1 SSLSRGGDRWL
12 RNTDYHSREEF
23 QFREKEG
30 DQVLKLL
37 KMAVGMRALLD
48 TVMQALPQHV
58 PLRPSLTSPPRGIPL
73 FVHVVVCVFLAS
85 RVSQEL
91 FLDSHL
97 HTRLLRRCASD
108 GGFGVVGGCEFG
120 ELLQREAA
128 TLSSSLILPLRD
140 GVGNLGLLFMLLFFI
155 FAALGVELFGL
166 GRYAT
171 FKNFG
176 MAFLLLFRVSTGD
189 NWNGIMKDTL
199 RDCGQDSI
207 TTCYNTV
214 VSPIYFVSF
223 VLTAQFVLVNVVIAS
238 PTADIP
244 RDSVNIRA
252 DSPSCLEPPLEIALA
267 ETEALSLGSEKSWSL
282 NLTDDSGP
290 GDSNPI
296 FISSQECNEEQLDP
310 EPPLEENRLSVRK
323 PAVVRTHSLPNDSYM
338 FENTAPPDQT
348 IAQHQ
353 GPGHTGGP
361 RRNQSGS
368 RGSVRSQPEDLSQLR
383 VPADFFRPIS
393 PHSLS
398 DSECIPR
405 LPPPRRT
412 HTLSRTLRRQE
423 ALFSDGGGSAE
434 GLVNVALPLSPSAS
448 LSPPLLPPRPAPFPP
463 QEDLEVSLL
472 THRGTGSDIT
482 MAPNHGDVFVRTRQL
497 KRFHSMDTTQGSNVA
512 PPPRLPRPPRPYS
525 WLDSP
530 PETCFSSEGEPT
542 DPNRSPSSSSGFVFS
557 QIHAS
562 PHGRKKKMSPPC
574 ISVDPPS
581 DESGLYPP
589 GVVVVGGGLGL
600 PSPLPSRDTCL
611 RRRAPSS
618 DSFDLGVTGGEGASV
633 QLLTPPREEKL

>member
-1 SSLSRGGDRWL
+1 MDYVFERPKATPRPRPELKVSRRVHEEPEAQSKPYYSDYSPTRLLIHKLCTSTYLDLFISIIIGLNVITMSMEHYQQPKELEQALTICNYIFTLIFVLEAVFKLVAFGFRRFFKDKWNQLDLAIVLLSIMGITLEEIDGNTLPINPTIIRIMRVL
-12 RNTDYHSREEF
+12 RIAR
-23 QFREKEG
+23 
-30 DQVLKLL
+30 VLKLL

-48 TVMQALPQHV
+48 TVMQALPQ
-58 PLRPSLTSPPRGIPL
+58 
-73 FVHVVVCVFLAS
+73 
-85 RVSQEL
+85 
-91 FLDSHL
+91 
-97 HTRLLRRCASD
+97 
-108 GGFGVVGGCEFG
+108 
-120 ELLQREAA
+120 
-128 TLSSSLILPLRD
+128 
-140 GVGNLGLLFMLLFFI
+140 VGNLGLLFMLLFFI
-155 FAALGVELFGL
+155 FAALGVELFGDLSL

-223 VLTAQFVLVNVVIAS
+223 VLTAQFVLVNVVIAVLMK
-238 PTADIP
+238 
-244 RDSVNIRA
+244 DSVNIRA

-361 RRNQSGS
+361 HRNQS
-368 RGSVRSQPEDLSQLR
+368 GSVRSQPEDLSQLR

-412 HTLSRTLRRQE
+412 HTLSRTLRRQ
-423 ALFSDGGGSAE
+423 
-434 GLVNVALPLSPSAS
+434 
-448 LSPPLLPPRPAPFPP
+448 
-463 QEDLEVSLL
+463 
-472 THRGTGSDIT
+472 
-482 MAPNHGDVFVRTRQL
+482 
-497 KRFHSMDTTQGSNVA
+497 
-512 PPPRLPRPPRPYS
+512 
-525 WLDSP
+525 
-530 PETCFSSEGEPT
+530 
-542 DPNRSPSSSSGFVFS
+542 
-557 QIHAS
+557 
-562 PHGRKKKMSPPC
+562 
-574 ISVDPPS
+574 
-581 DESGLYPP
+581 
-589 GVVVVGGGLGL
+589 
-600 PSPLPSRDTCL
+600 
-611 RRRAPSS
+611 
-618 DSFDLGVTGGEGASV
+618 
-633 QLLTPPREEKL
+633 

>member
-1 SSLSRGGDRWL
+1 
-12 RNTDYHSREEF
+12 
-23 QFREKEG
+23 
-30 DQVLKLL
+30 
-37 KMAVGMRALLD
+37 MAVGMRALLD
-48 TVMQALPQHV
+48 TVMQALPQ
-58 PLRPSLTSPPRGIPL
+58 
-73 FVHVVVCVFLAS
+73 
-85 RVSQEL
+85 EL
-91 FLDSHL
+91 VLDSYL
-97 HTRLLRRCASD
+97 HTRLLQRWGSD
-108 GGFGVVGGCEFG
+108 GGFGFCF
-120 ELLQREAA
+120 EAWWV
-128 TLSSSLILPLRD
+128 D
-140 GVGNLGLLFMLLFFI
+140 VGNLGLLFMLLFFI
-155 FAALGVELFGL
+155 FAALGVELFGDLICDELHPCEGL

-223 VLTAQFVLVNVVIAS
+223 VLTAQFVLVNVVIAVLMK
-238 PTADIP
+238 
-244 RDSVNIRA
+244 DSVNIRA
-252 DSPSCLEPPLEIALA
+252 DSPSCLEPPLEGSAEMELSLMDNLSGSICHFYALPPQPREHSTDKKIPLA
-267 ETEALSLGSEKSWSL
+267 EMEALSLGSEKSWSL

-290 GDSNPI
+290 GDSNPF

-310 EPPLEENRLSVRK
+310 EQPLEANRLSVRK

-338 FENTAPPDQT
+338 FENTAPPDQI
-348 IAQHQ
+348 IAQNQ
-353 GPGHTGGP
+353 GPEHTGGP
-361 RRNQSGS
+361 HRNQSGS
-368 RGSVRSQPEDLSQLR
+368 RGSVCSQPEDLSQLR

-412 HTLSRTLRRQE
+412 HTLSRTLRRQVAVSTDSQE

-434 GLVNVALPLSPSAS
+434 GLVNLALPLSPSTS

-482 MAPNHGDVFVRTRQL
+482 MAPNDGDVFVRTRQL

-530 PETCFSSEGEPT
+530 PETCFSSEGEST
-542 DPNRSPSSSSGFVFS
+542 NPNRSPSSSSGFVFS

-562 PHGRKKKMSPPC
+562 PHRRKKKMSPPC

-589 GVVVVGGGLGL
+589 GVVVVGGGFGL

-618 DSFDLGVTGGEGASV
+618 DSFDLGVTGGEGGSV